1 MNNYSKSRHVTIDKD
16 NRRFK
21 LNNVVVPGK
30 KKSRILTKTA
40 LAAMTGG
47 LSLLIPSGSK
57 KNIDWISF
65 DDLVSYEL
73 IQNDDVVVKGG
84 TGKAII
90 GGTVVTLLTNSIL
103 GAAGAISGGITGKRT
118 SSKKINSLAVRIT
131 LNNFDLPC
139 CFVYFVE
146 KPIKSDSKEYRIA
159 TENTQQLLSILDLI
173 SHNKDDMYQD
183 VSIIG

>member
-1 MNNYSKSRHVTIDKD
+1 MISNYSKSRHVTIDKD

-21 LNNVVVPGK
+21 LNDIVIPGK
-30 KKSRILTKTA
+30 KKSGILAKTA

-57 KNIDWISF
+57 RNIDWISF

-73 IQNDDVVVKGG
+73 IQNDDIVVKGG

-90 GGTVVTLLTNSIL
+90 GGTVVTLLTNPLL

-131 LNNFDLPC
+131 LNNCDWPC
-139 CFVYFVE
+139 CCVYFIE
-146 KPIKSDSKEYRIA
+146 IP
-159 TENTQQLLSILDLI
+159 
-173 SHNKDDMYQD
+173 
-183 VSIIG
+183 G

>member
-1 MNNYSKSRHVTIDKD
+1 M
-16 NRRFK
+16 
-21 LNNVVVPGK
+21 
-30 KKSRILTKTA
+30 
-40 LAAMTGG
+40 
-47 LSLLIPSGSK
+47 
-57 KNIDWISF
+57 
-65 DDLVSYEL
+65 SYEL
-73 IQNDDVVVKGG
+73 IQNDDIVVKGG

-90 GGTVVTLLTNSIL
+90 GGTVVTLLTNPIL

-159 TENTQQLLSILDLI
+159 TENAQQLLSILDLI
-173 SHNKDDMYQD
+173 SHNKDDMY
-183 VSIIG
+183 